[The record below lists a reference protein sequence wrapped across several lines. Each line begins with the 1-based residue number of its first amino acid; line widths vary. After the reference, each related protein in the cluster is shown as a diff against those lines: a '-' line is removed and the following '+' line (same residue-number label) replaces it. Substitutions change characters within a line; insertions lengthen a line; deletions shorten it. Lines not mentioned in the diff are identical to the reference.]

1 MNCKLGT
8 WAQSRREGAI
18 ETDLNISSKKKMSD
32 LGLELQ
38 FETDCGVG
46 DPCDSEYIMD
56 DIGVS
61 NLSFEDP
68 EESNWAKN

>member
-1 MNCKLGT
+1 M
-8 WAQSRREGAI
+8 
-18 ETDLNISSKKKMSD
+18 NISSKKKMSD
-32 LGLELQ
+32 HGLELQ

>member
-1 MNCKLGT
+1 LNFKLGT

-32 LGLELQ
+32 Q

-46 DPCDSEYIMD
+46 DPCDAEYIMD

-68 EESNWAKN
+68 EETNWAKN